1 MDFLEAMLQWHVGN
15 STSADLVLRDVQDAI
30 VSEVTSFPVDKVA
43 LGESPSVAMHVPVP
57 TLRQNSNGGPCNSQE
72 LGAAAM
78 RMNEKRSSGGA
89 SGASASGTGLDED
102 SCDYASGEALV
113 AGFPAWQ
120 GWTQPATALTLR
132 AVLMTASALTA
143 AAGMRQP
150 VIGDPA
156 KDARGGGLL
165 KPQILF
171 PEPTETLGDLREFFE
186 TLWPDAPYSFGTYG
200 RDSVSSDDRYLKG
213 DGVDGKKKLG
223 RREK

>member
-57 TLRQNSNGGPCNSQE
+57 TLRQNPNGGPCNSQE

-78 RMNEKRSSGGA
+78 RMNEKRSSGGGA
-89 SGASASGTGLDED
+89 SGASGSGPGSDDD

-120 GWTQPATALTLR
+120 GWTQPATALKIGF
-132 AVLMTASALTA
+132 APSA
-143 AAGMRQP
+143 
-150 VIGDPA
+150 
-156 KDARGGGLL
+156 
-165 KPQILF
+165 
-171 PEPTETLGDLREFFE
+171 
-186 TLWPDAPYSFGTYG
+186 
-200 RDSVSSDDRYLKG
+200 
-213 DGVDGKKKLG
+213 
-223 RREK
+223 